1 VTPAVPPITLP
12 THQFTGAGGVLFGV
26 TLKASG
32 GCIWL
37 EGDIVRYTAIWP
49 AGYSARGTPA
59 QLIAPDGRIVAKEGD
74 RLEVDATGRNGIAIT
89 SCQVSP
95 DVLIVGTVVSV
106 NGIEVPSTPS
116 PATQQPRPAI
126 R

>member
-12 THQFTGAGGVLFGV
+12 THEFTGAGGVLFGV
-26 TLKASG
+26 TLRAGG

-37 EGDIVRYTAIWP
+37 EGDIVRYTTMWP

-59 QLIAPDGRIVAKEGD
+59 QLIAPDGLVVAKEGD
-74 RLEVDATGRNGIAIT
+74 RLEVDATDRNGIGIT
-89 SCQVSP
+89 NCQVGP
-95 DVLIVGTVVSV
+95 NVLIVGEVVSV
-106 NGIEVPSTPS
+106 NGIHVPSTPS
-116 PATQQPRPAI
+116 PETQPPRPVI